1 MGQSKESTMKSFA
14 FVCLF
19 VAAYA
24 APAADADAEADPALL
39 YSSLGYGFHHP
50 YTYGAY
56 APYAVPAVH
65 SAAVKSVVETPAE
78 VKTTVHAAPVV
89 YSGVHAADVAAPV
102 VHTAGYYVNSGGAVH
117 IVKREADAKA
127 DADADAA
134 YYYSGYHHPYA
145 YSGFRRFYGGF
156 PYTAYNRGYFG
167 GYYYL
172 STCNCAA

>member
-1 MGQSKESTMKSFA
+1 MGQSKESIMKSFA

-19 VAAYA
+19 AAAYA
-24 APAADADAEADPALL
+24 APEADPALL

-78 VKTTVHAAPVV
+78 VKTTVHAAPLV
-89 YSGVHAADVAAPV
+89 YSGVHHAAVAAPVVYNTAAHVATPV
-102 VHTAGYYVNSGGAVH
+102 VHTAGYYANSGGAVH
-117 IVKREADAKA
+117 IVKREADPKA

-134 YYYSGYHHPYA
+134 YYYSGYHNPYA

-167 GYYYL
+167 GYYY
-172 STCNCAA
+172 

>member
-14 FVCLF
+14 
-19 VAAYA
+19 AAYA

-78 VKTTVHAAPVV
+78 VKTTAHAAPVV
-89 YSGVHAADVAAPV
+89 YNTAAHVAAPV
-102 VHTAGYYVNSGGAVH
+102 VHTAGYYANSGGAVH
-117 IVKREADAKA
+117 IVKREADA

-167 GYYYL
+167 GYYY
-172 STCNCAA
+172 

>member
-1 MGQSKESTMKSFA
+1 MKSFA

-19 VAAYA
+19 AAAYA

-39 YSSLGYGFHHP
+39 YSGVHH
-50 YTYGAY
+50 
-56 APYAVPAVH
+56 
-65 SAAVKSVVETPAE
+65 AAV
-78 VKTTVHAAPVV
+78 AAPVV
-89 YSGVHAADVAAPV
+89 YNTAAHVAAPV
-102 VHTAGYYVNSGGAVH
+102 VHTAGYYANSGGAVH
-117 IVKREADAKA
+117 IVKREADA

-167 GYYYL
+167 GYYY
-172 STCNCAA
+172 

>member
-19 VAAYA
+19 AAAYA

-39 YSSLGYGFHHP
+39 YSSLGYGYHHP

-89 YSGVHAADVAAPV
+89 YSTAVAAPV
-102 VHTAGYYVNSGGAVH
+102 VYNTAAHVAAPVVRTAGYYANSGGAVH
-117 IVKREADAKA
+117 IVKREAE
-127 DADADAA
+127 ADADAA

-156 PYTAYNRGYFG
+156 PYAYNRGY
-167 GYYYL
+167 
-172 STCNCAA
+172 